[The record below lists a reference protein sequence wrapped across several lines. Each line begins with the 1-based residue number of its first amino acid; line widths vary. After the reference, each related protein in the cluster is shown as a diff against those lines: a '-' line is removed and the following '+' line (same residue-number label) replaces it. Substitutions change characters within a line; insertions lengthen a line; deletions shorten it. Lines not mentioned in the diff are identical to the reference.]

1 MTNWFKK
8 TWAWI
13 KDKWSKTRK
22 WLKALFWVSAVSA
35 ASLTGAPLLEQEPI
49 TIDRATIQAKFQDA
63 TAFKDKYVMEGA
75 SLKRNLVKNAELTR
89 RGEAKD
95 KIEVRLGNETD
106 DKFTPTIE
114 MKRWEETQFRLIP
127 PADASKDNKKSL
139 SFVGDKAVFET
150 PKMKYE
156 MYEVGDDFKYVWYLN
171 EPPPTN
177 KIEFGIESSGLDFLY
192 QPPLNEEYPDSQN
205 CSPTECDTDGDGEL
219 DSFRPENVVG
229 SYAVYHQ
236 TKGKMN
242 DIGGKDYKTGKAFH
256 IYRPHIIDATGT
268 EAWGNLHIE
277 NGIYSVEIP
286 QEFLDTAVY
295 PIKSNDTFGFETAG
309 ASNSTIENQI
319 LLGRYAPSSSGTGVS
334 ITAYVQNDWQ
344 SASRNTKANV
354 YQDETGQTD
363 VDVALLANGTTEQVA
378 LATSFLGW
386 KTYNFS
392 SAPTFV
398 SGTYYRLAIWAA
410 SAGGS
415 SLVFW
420 DSTGTHGWYYKT
432 ATYGTWPDPSG
443 TLTNDTNDL
452 SIYATY
458 VPNIDP
464 NYVSRRP
471 IVIDKDLV
479 ASSTGETYTSFPFL
493 VSETEDYL
501 KATSSGGTIQHA
513 AGWDIEFTAGSS
525 ATSTK
530 LYHQIDTYE
539 PTTGKLAAWVSLPT
553 LSTSTDTTI
562 YMWYNNSSV
571 TASTED
577 PLEVWT
583 TNYTWVHHLTGT
595 TDSSANSRNLSNLA
609 GVPTATSTGGQIG
622 GAYIYDGND
631 AHYNSTDYLS
641 YFSTSV
647 ATIEAWVKQTGTPPT
662 VSPSLW
668 SGDPIISNLDAE
680 IGLGSWNN
688 AGGNK
693 FGALNYDGNADYVH
707 ATSTN
712 DVWTH
717 LVFVHTGGNVYL
729 YQDGVSM
736 GSAASGNTTDEASTS
751 YLLLAGS
758 PSGGG
763 QYFVG
768 SIDEVRV
775 SNVARSADWINT
787 EWCNQAGS
795 GTCAFY
801 ALGADE
807 LAEEGGATPA
817 SYYIIDID

>member
-1 MTNWFKK
+1 MKK
-8 TWAWI
+8 YLLLILFAI
-13 KDKWSKTRK
+13 IFFIPNESK
-22 WLKALFWVSAVSA
+22 A
-35 ASLTGAPLLEQEPI
+35 
-49 TIDRATIQAKFQDA
+49 
-63 TAFKDKYVMEGA
+63 
-75 SLKRNLVKNAELTR
+75 
-89 RGEAKD
+89 
-95 KIEVRLGNETD
+95 
-106 DKFTPTIE
+106 
-114 MKRWEETQFRLIP
+114 
-127 PADASKDNKKSL
+127 
-139 SFVGDKAVFET
+139 
-150 PKMKYE
+150 
-156 MYEVGDDFKYVWYLN
+156 
-171 EPPPTN
+171 
-177 KIEFGIESSGLDFLY
+177 
-192 QPPLNEEYPDSQN
+192 
-205 CSPTECDTDGDGEL
+205 
-219 DSFRPENVVG
+219 
-229 SYAVYHQ
+229 
-236 TKGKMN
+236 
-242 DIGGKDYKTGKAFH
+242 
-256 IYRPHIIDATGT
+256 
-268 EAWGNLHIE
+268 
-277 NGIYSVEIP
+277 
-286 QEFLDTAVY
+286 
-295 PIKSNDTFGFETAG
+295 DTFGYTTAG
-309 ASNSTIENQI
+309 ASSAQVTNNDSIKAYIGTPTVRGTLDSIKFYSKTDAFYKYVKGVLFNT
-319 LLGRYAPSSSGTGVS
+319 SGGTVAVGDEV
-334 ITAYVQNDWQ
+334 IWQ
-344 SASRNTKANV
+344 S
-354 YQDETGQTD
+354 ETPVWKVSTTSSENIT
-363 VDVALLANGTTEQVA
+363 NGTTYWIAMFMESY
-378 LATSFLGW
+378 T
-386 KTYNFS
+386 
-392 SAPTFV
+392 V
-398 SGTYYRLAIWAA
+398 SG
-410 SAGGS
+410 S
-415 SLVFW
+415 
-420 DSTGTHGWYYKT
+420 KT
-432 ATYGTWPDPSG
+432 AFYYNDSGSGTNGKYSNNLGTSQYPTVPSPWTPQGETSIYYSIYGTYTPF
-443 TLTNDTNDL
+443 
-452 SIYATY
+452 SI
-458 VPNIDP
+458 DS

-479 ASSTGETYTSFPFL
+479 ASSTGEIYTDFPFL

-513 AGWDIEFTAGSS
+513 AGWDIEFTSDTS
-525 ATSTK
+525 TSTK

-609 GVPTATSTGGQIG
+609 GTPTATSTGGQIG

-662 VSPSLW
+662 VAPSLW
-668 SGDPIISNLDAE
+668 SGDPIISNLGAE

-712 DVWTH
+712 DNWTH
-717 LVFVHTGGNVYL
+717 LVLVHTGGNVYL
-729 YQDGVSM
+729 YQDGVSK